1 MWGGDKRVRVN
12 TATKTGGEAGG
23 ILPKLPSACHWRDRA
38 QSWGVKKESA
48 VENKC
53 VDTEA
58 GKRGG
63 GGGG

>member
-1 MWGGDKRVRVN
+1 MRVN
-12 TATKTGGEAGG
+12 TATKAGG

-48 VENKC
+48 VENEG

-58 GKRGG
+58 GKLGVGMNWRLGLTYIH
-63 GGGG
+63 